1 MTLSKLYASLVLP
14 LLFGLATK
22 LVLCA
27 LAVPLS
33 VTFFSTLAVV
43 LLLWLLGDEV
53 ENYCFREVYEGW
65 RDRMHRGVWFAL
77 FLPGVYATTL
87 AIWLF
92 PYLLFALPVWSGL
105 LPAVATLLTGLW
117 YLGQDNHH
125 RGARLYRQSYA
136 AALAYRG
143 LRPGERTVPMG
154 GVPVPVTDLCHNVA
168 FIGSIGSGKTTAIKQ
183 ILPAVIPLIG
193 KSKESLRAVV
203 YDPKTEFYGYL
214 SALASC
220 PVWSLHP
227 LDSRGKSWDMAKSIT
242 TPMAEHQFAVSLI
255 PVVEGPNAFF
265 SNSAR
270 AILETVVRS
279 FNLSS
284 PGKWIFADLIYACES
299 PKRLRAILSRH
310 EATRSCVEQYLDARE
325 ASSILSELDT
335 HLRPFRPIAA
345 CWSRAELVNLDDF
358 VQGNAVMI
366 LPMHRKARDQLTLL
380 NGLVF
385 DYVSQLLLAQ
395 QTNVQRRAAGLPER
409 QTFVFIDEIRD
420 IAKRLPDLKTFFTLG
435 RAFGISNIIG
445 YQSQEGLKEA
455 LDQNRAP
462 ELLGQCLYKGLLAV
476 NETETAEY
484 CSRMCGDK
492 EVYRKSPGGEYRI
505 EEKRVVM
512 PVAFSQ
518 LGRDL
523 FRGYYIGPQPLG
535 LWKSEL
541 PWPHHQAGT
550 PPTEPDFI
558 PRPDEHEI
566 LLPWTLVDLERL
578 KLPPALLQEGTHRGE
593 EFKETKLAPE
603 QERQEQDLETGFSD
617 GQEQPPG
624 TQEPGEAASA
634 RPKKLVLVK
643 RRDPQTGE
651 VQERNIAVNE

>member
-1 MTLSKLYASLVLP
+1 MSISKLYASFILPLVL
-14 LLFGLATK
+14 GLATK
-22 LVLCA
+22 IVLCL
-27 LAVPLS
+27 LAVRLGITFS
-33 VTFFSTLAVV
+33 VTLAVV
-43 LLLWLLGDEV
+43 LFLWLLGDQV
-53 ENYCFREVYEGW
+53 EEYCFREVYEG
-65 RDRMHRGVWFAL
+65 RDRMRRAAWFAL
-77 FLPGVYATTL
+77 FLPGVYACTL
-87 AIWLF
+87 ALAVL
-92 PYLLFALPVWSGL
+92 PYAFFALPVWSGL
-105 LPAVATLLTGLW
+105 LPAVACFLLGLW

-136 AALAYRG
+136 AAVARSS
-143 LRPGERTVPMG
+143 LRPGERTVPLG
-154 GVPVPVTDLCHNVA
+154 GVPIPLTDLCHNVA

-193 KSKESLRAVV
+193 KSSQSLRALV

-214 SALASC
+214 SALATC

-270 AILETVVRS
+270 AILETVIRS
-279 FNLSS
+279 LNLAS
-284 PGKWIFADLIYACES
+284 PGRWIFADLIYACET
-299 PKRLRAILSRH
+299 PRRLRAILSRH
-310 EATRSCVEQYLDARE
+310 ESTRSCVEQYLDARE

-345 CWSRAELVNLDDF
+345 CWSRAELVSLDEF
-358 VQGNAVMI
+358 VQGNAVLI

-385 DYVSQLLLAQ
+385 DYLSQLLLAQ

-409 QTFVFIDEIRD
+409 QSFVFIDEIRD

-435 RAFGISNIIG
+435 RAYGISNIIG

-492 EVYRKSPGGEYRI
+492 EVYVRSPNGDCRI

-518 LGRDL
+518 FARDL

-535 LWKSEL
+535 LWKSEV
-541 PWPHHQAGT
+541 PWPHHEPQMQE
-550 PPTEPDFI
+550 TEPDFI
-558 PRPDEHEI
+558 PRPEEHE
-566 LLPWTLVDLERL
+566 LLQPWTLADLERL
-578 KLPPALLQEGTHRGE
+578 KLPPELLLDRMQRGE
-593 EFKETKLAPE
+593 ESQDNQAEREHQKE
-603 QERQEQDLETGFSD
+603 D
-617 GQEQPPG
+617 
-624 TQEPGEAASA
+624 QEPGVRQAQQQEPGSHQPAAPGSG

-643 RRDPQTGE
+643 RLDPITGE
-651 VQERNIAVNE
+651 VQQRNVVVNE